1 MTFGLKVLST
11 LTESDQNRSLKLHTV
26 KELIE
31 DIKAG
36 KMVLLVD
43 DEDRENEGDLVLAGE
58 FATAENINFMVKE
71 ARGLVCLAMSSEQS
85 DRLGLSLMV
94 GESANHSPN
103 KTAFT
108 VSIEA
113 REGISTG
120 ISAAD
125 RALTVRVA
133 SDPESTAQSIIT
145 PGHIFPIKAKP
156 GGVLQRSGHTEGSVD
171 LCKLAGLNPSAVICE
186 VMNDDGTMARYPEL
200 LEFAKK
206 YDLKIGSIEE
216 LTKYRLETE
225 SHIELLNTEDFE
237 TKTSGT
243 LKTFYFKD
251 LVTNHIHY
259 AMVQGQ
265 WDPSETVPV
274 RVHVDRGAEDL
285 IGTSNSDALN
295 RYLEFTKEKGKGVLV
310 VLRHP
315 SYLLKPENKK
325 RDYKEFGVGAQI
337 LKKLGAEKLAL
348 VTNSK
353 NNLEGLNTFGVE
365 IKEMISYSDFTS

>member
-1 MTFGLKVLST
+1 
-11 LTESDQNRSLKLHTV
+11 LHTV

-58 FATAENINFMVKE
+58 HVTAEHINFMVKE

-94 GESANHSPN
+94 GEGANHSPN

-125 RALTVRVA
+125 RALTVKVA
-133 SDPESTAQSIIT
+133 SDPNSTPQSIIT

-200 LEFAKK
+200 VKFAEKFN
-206 YDLKIGSIEE
+206 LKIGSIEE

-237 TKTSGT
+237 TESAGT
-243 LKTFYFKD
+243 LKTHYFKD
-251 LVTNHIHY
+251 LVTNRIHY
-259 AMVQGQ
+259 ALVKGE

-274 RVHVDRGAEDL
+274 RVHVDRGPEDL
-285 IGTSNSDALN
+285 VGPTNSSALN
-295 RYLEFTKEKGKGVLV
+295 KYLNFTKENGKGVLV

-315 SYLLKPENKK
+315 SYLLKPEDKK
-325 RDYKEFGVGAQI
+325 RDFKEFGVGAQI
-337 LKKLGAEKLAL
+337 LKKLGAENLAL

-353 NNLEGLNTFGVE
+353 NNLEGLTTFGVE
-365 IKEMISYSDFTS
+365 IKEMIPYSKFTS

>member
-1 MTFGLKVLST
+1 M
-11 LTESDQNRSLKLHTV
+11 HTV
-26 KELIE
+26 EELVE

-58 FATAENINFMVKE
+58 HATPEHINFMVKE
-71 ARGLVCLAMSSEQS
+71 ARGLVCLAMSPEQS

-94 GESANHSPN
+94 GEGQNHSPN

-120 ISAAD
+120 ISASD
-125 RALTVRVA
+125 RALTIRVA
-133 SDPESTAQSIIT
+133 SEPTATPKSIIT

-171 LCKLAGLNPSAVICE
+171 LMKLAGLKESAAICE

-206 YDLKIGSIEE
+206 HDLKIGSIEA
-216 LTKYRLETE
+216 LTEYRLNNE
-225 SHIELLNTEDFE
+225 SHIEELHSEDFE
-237 TKTSGT
+237 SDEVEG
-243 LKTFYFKD
+243 LKSYYFKD
-251 LVTNHIHY
+251 LINNRVHY
-259 AMVQGQ
+259 AVVYGE
-265 WDPSETVPV
+265 WNENDTVPV
-274 RVHVDRGAEDL
+274 RVHVDRGPEDL
-285 IGTSNSDALN
+285 LKPGNKDALN
-295 RYLEFTKEKGKGVLV
+295 NFLKFSKDQGKGVLL
-310 VLRHP
+310 VLRHANFFAN
-315 SYLLKPENKK
+315 PEAK
-325 RDYKEFGVGAQI
+325 RDFKEFGVGAQI

-348 VTNSK
+348 VTNSQK
-353 NNLEGLNTFGVE
+353 NLTGLTSFGVE
-365 IKEMISYSDFTS
+365 IKEMISFGQFSNGDK

>member
-1 MTFGLKVLST
+1 M
-11 LTESDQNRSLKLHTV
+11 HTV

-58 FATAENINFMVKE
+58 HATAENINFMVKE
-71 ARGLVCLAMSSEQS
+71 ARGLVCLAMSREQS

-94 GESANHSPN
+94 GENQNHSPN
-103 KTAFT
+103 KTAFM

-125 RALTVRVA
+125 RALTIQVA
-133 SDPESTAQSIIT
+133 SNPESTADSIIT

-171 LCKLAGLNPSAVICE
+171 LCKLAGLTPSAVICE

-200 LEFAKK
+200 VKFAEKFN
-206 YDLKIGSIEE
+206 LKIGSIEA
-216 LTKYRLETE
+216 LTQYRLETE
-225 SHIELLNTEDFE
+225 SHIELLHSEEVSTD
-237 TKTSGT
+237 SAGT
-243 LKTFYFKD
+243 VKAHYFKD
-251 LVTNHIHY
+251 LVTGRIHY
-259 AMVQGQ
+259 ALVKGE
-265 WDPSETVPV
+265 WDVKDTVPV
-274 RVHVDRGAEDL
+274 RVHVDRGPEDL
-285 IGTSNSDALN
+285 IKSENSSALN
-295 RYLEFTKEKGKGVLV
+295 KFLNFADENKKGVLL

-315 SYLLKPENKK
+315 NYFSNPDAK

-337 LKKLGAEKLAL
+337 LKKLGAENLAL

-353 NNLEGLNTFGVE
+353 NNLTGLTTFGVE
-365 IKEMISYSDFTS
+365 IKDMISYSQFT